1 MLRLAV
7 ALALAALLGIV
18 VGLAAI
24 GRIPNWAGQAGNLKS
39 LIEATVT
46 GSDAGSRSPW
56 DDRYFPNDPVVTHEG
71 RTFRFYDDLIKDKIV
86 VVNFIYTSC
95 SNICPLITARLAQ
108 VKDLLGD
115 RVGRDVFFY
124 SITIDPQV
132 DGPEILKK
140 YAQTYHAGPGWM
152 FLTGE
157 AEHIDRIRQKLGE
170 RSKSKAEHRT
180 DVMLGNGRTGEW
192 GRDSAFSDIE
202 VLAENIRRLDPAWRN
217 EKRAAG
223 TLVEANT
230 SYTLHQSPGTA
241 LFAKA
246 CAGCHSVGYGDVVG
260 PDLAG
265 VLERRD
271 PAWLRQFLREP
282 DTLRYRKDPLAL
294 ELDAKYPGARMP
306 NLGLSETDVDDLFAF
321 LKGQG
326 GLQRASKQAQDA
338 AALSPPS
345 SPN

>member
-1 MLRLAV
+1 VLRFLV
-7 ALALAALLGIV
+7 AFLMAALLGMMT
-18 VGLAAI
+18 GFAAI
-24 GRIPNWAGQAGNLKS
+24 GRAPKWIDQSANLKS
-39 LIEATVT
+39 AAQATTSAAVT
-46 GSDAGSRSPW
+46 GSRSPW
-56 DDRYFPNDPVVTHEG
+56 DDSYFPNDPVITHDG
-71 RTFRFYDDLIKDKIV
+71 RTFRFYDDLIRDKIV

-95 SNICPLITARLAQ
+95 SNICPLVTARLAQ
-108 VKDLLGD
+108 VKELLGD

-124 SITIDPQV
+124 SITIDPVV
-132 DGPEILKK
+132 DGPEILKT
-140 YAQTYHAGPGWM
+140 YAETYHAGPGWM

-157 AEHIDRIRQKLGE
+157 AEHIDRIRHKLGE
-170 RSKSKAEHRT
+170 RSQSKAEHRT

-202 VLAENIRRLDPAWRN
+202 VLAENIRRLDPDWRK
-217 EKRAAG
+217 EKRAPG

-230 SYTLHQSPGTA
+230 SYSLRQSPGTA

-265 VLERRD
+265 ILDRRD
-271 PAWLRQFLREP
+271 PAWLRRFLREP
-282 DTLRYRKDPLAL
+282 DTLRYRKDPVAL

-321 LKGQG
+321 FTAQTVRHGPNQ
-326 GLQRASKQAQDA
+326 QAHDDA
-338 AALSPPS
+338 PLPPT